1 MGYCFHAWCHSSYMK
16 VNRSSESKLCELVE
30 RTLQYNQH
38 IIQPLNLFNFI
49 ASLSQDWVNKES
61 RIMCLQGILRVGC
74 VLLIHRSLSFFVR
87 GTSAGGVLVCKAFV
101 LRCCERFYRLC
112 FVFSPSS
119 KIKPHRQI
127 RSNTLCC
134 VQNQNQIF
142 IMTVDQC

>member
-1 MGYCFHAWCHSSYMK
+1 MEYCFHAWCHSSYMK
-16 VNRSSESKLCELVE
+16 VNRSSESKLCELVQ

-49 ASLSQDWVNKES
+49 ASTES
-61 RIMCLQGILRVGC
+61 GLGRIARNMSTGYTKSGVCSVDPSIV
-74 VLLIHRSLSFFVR
+74 IFFVR
-87 GTSAGGVLVCKAFV
+87 GTSAGGVLVCKAFF